1 MRPVVSSSCR
11 DDRHPHEDTT
21 MTREWK
27 VIPVQTRWHIAY
39 AVEGD
44 DGTRSDEYAAL
55 FTAAPKLLAACRAML
70 EAESADAESKAYQ
83 LMRDAVAKAV
93 QP

>member
-1 MRPVVSSSCR
+1 MTLNGGR
-11 DDRHPHEDTT
+11 T
-21 MTREWK
+21 MAKEWK

-55 FTAAPKLLAACRAML
+55 FMVAPKLLAACRAML
-70 EAESADAESKAYQ
+70 EAESADAESADAESAAYQ